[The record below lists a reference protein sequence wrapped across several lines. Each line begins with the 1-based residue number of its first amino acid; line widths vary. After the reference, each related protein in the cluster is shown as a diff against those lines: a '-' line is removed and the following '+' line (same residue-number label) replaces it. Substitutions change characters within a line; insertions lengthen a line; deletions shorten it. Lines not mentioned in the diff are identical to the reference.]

1 MPDDLTSCHTGALH
15 EGNRLAQAESSSDI
29 AQVLAALGSPGALPS
44 LEPFGE
50 GARGVVILG
59 CGHLGKFT
67 LDGATGAGLDVLAF
81 ADNKQANW
89 GRRIEGIEVISPQ
102 EAVRRFNDEAFF
114 VVAIYNGT
122 APRKQLA
129 ELNCKRI
136 VPYPLFFS
144 RFSQYMPFEDS
155 LELPHRV
162 LDDPN
167 AIHAGYSLLSDAK
180 SRLEFV
186 AQIRWRCS
194 LNYDC
199 LPKPD
204 PQDEMYYA
212 PDLVPL
218 SEDEVLVD
226 CGAFDGDSIRMFL
239 ERTEEH
245 FRHIYAI
252 EPDMKNRAALDKH
265 LASLPKSVT
274 QRISVLPF
282 GLSDSDAVVSF
293 DASGTVGARVVSGPG
308 SQSIHCRRLDDILD
322 GPPPTLIKMD
332 IEGAEP
338 RAILGAAA
346 TIRASRPILAVCAYH
361 KCEHLWTL
369 PVLIKNALPE
379 YEIFLRRYAEECW
392 ETVYYAIPPE
402 RLTSRAAHRSIS
414 SPPPRSSSKI

>member
-1 MPDDLTSCHTGALH
+1 MPDNLTDVLREVNPPAH
-15 EGNRLAQAESSSDI
+15 AESSSDI
-29 AQVLAALGSPGALPS
+29 AEVLASLRSPEALPS

-50 GARGVVILG
+50 GTRGMVIFG

-67 LDGATGAGLDVLAF
+67 LDGASGAGLDVLAF
-81 ADNKQANW
+81 ADNNQANW
-89 GRRIEGIEVISPQ
+89 GRRIAGIEVMSPV
-102 EAVRRFNDEAFF
+102 EAVRRYNDEAFF

-136 VPYPLFFS
+136 VPYPLFFW

-167 AIHAGYSLLSDAK
+167 AIQSGYALLSDAK
-180 SRLEFV
+180 SQREFV

-194 LNYDC
+194 LDYNF

-204 PQDEMYYA
+204 PPDEMYYA

-218 SEDEVLVD
+218 TMQEVLVD
-226 CGAFDGDSIRMFL
+226 CGAFDGDSIRMFV
-239 ERTEEH
+239 ERTH
-245 FRHIYAI
+245 GRFRHIYAI
-252 EPDMKNRAALDKH
+252 EPDTKNRAALDKY
-265 LASLPKSVT
+265 LTLLPTDVT
-274 QRISVLPF
+274 QRISVLPY
-282 GLSDSDAVVSF
+282 GLSNSDEVVSF
-293 DASGTVGARVVSGPG
+293 DASGTVGARAVSGTGP
-308 SQSIHCRRLDDILD
+308 QSIQCRRLDDILN
-322 GPPPTLIKMD
+322 GPQPTLIKMD

-338 RAILGAAA
+338 RAILGAVA
-346 TIRASRPILAVCAYH
+346 TIRASRPILAICAYH

-369 PVLIKNALPE
+369 PVLIKNALPD

-392 ETVYYAIPPE
+392 ETMYYAIPPE
-402 RLTSRAAHRSIS
+402 RLTSQTAHLPSA
-414 SPPPRSSSKI
+414 SPSHRSSSKI

>member
-1 MPDDLTSCHTGALH
+1 M
-15 EGNRLAQAESSSDI
+15 
-29 AQVLAALGSPGALPS
+29 
-44 LEPFGE
+44 
-50 GARGVVILG
+50 VIFG
-59 CGHLGKFT
+59 CGQLGKFA
-67 LDGATGAGLDVLAF
+67 LDGATAAGLKVLAF
-81 ADNKQANW
+81 ADNSQTNL

-102 EAVRRFNDEAFF
+102 EAVRRYNDEAFF

-136 VPYPLFFS
+136 VPYPLFFW
-144 RFSQYMPFEDS
+144 RYSQYMPFEDR

-162 LDDPN
+162 TEDPN
-167 AIHAGYSLLSDAK
+167 AIRAGYALLSDAR
-180 SRLEFV
+180 SRLEFA
-186 AQIRWRCS
+186 AQIQWRSS

-204 PQDEMYYA
+204 PPDEMYYA
-212 PDLVPL
+212 PDLVSL
-218 SEDEVLVD
+218 SGREVLAD

-239 ERTEEH
+239 ERTH
-245 FRHIYAI
+245 GQFLHIYAI
-252 EPDMKNRAALDKH
+252 EPDTKNRAALDKY
-265 LASLPKSVT
+265 LALLPCEVR

-282 GLSDSDAVVSF
+282 GLSDRDEVVSF
-293 DASGTVGARVVSGPG
+293 DASGTVGSRVVAGSG
-308 SQSIHCRRLDDILD
+308 SESIQCRRLDDILD
-322 GPPPTLIKMD
+322 GPQPTLIKMD

-346 TIRASRPILAVCAYH
+346 TIRASRPILAICAYH

-392 ETVYYAIPPE
+392 ETVYYAIPQ
-402 RLTSRAAHRSIS
+402 IGS
-414 SPPPRSSSKI
+414 SPMGLKIHPHHQLSRNKLPAPAALRHGTRLSFLRSGVEELMLL